1 MQVTANLFCGVQVS
15 VYRYQDRLDVMTA
28 VNDTKADCLIPVAT
42 YISADY
48 TTTAGDTVRASASSE
63 GYLATLR
70 VDGSVG
76 DIRQTT
82 HQIYWRNAGT
92 VWQHTLTPTK

>member
-1 MQVTANLFCGVQVS
+1 MANLFCGVQVS
-15 VYRYQDRLDVMTA
+15 AYRYQDRMDVRTT
-28 VNDTKADCLIPVAT
+28 VYDTKAACRTNVAT

-48 TTTAGDTVRASASSE
+48 TTTAGDAVRASSSSE
-63 GYLATLR
+63 GYLADLR

-82 HQIYWRNAGT
+82 HTIYWRGAGT
-92 VWQHTLTPTK
+92 VWEHTLTPTK